1 MLTLC
6 FVEPKEIFGNLQ
18 LVIRTTNSAISPLRL
33 SNSLGR

>member
-18 LVIRTTNSAISPLRL
+18 LVILSTNSVISPLRL
-33 SNSLGR
+33 SNTLGR